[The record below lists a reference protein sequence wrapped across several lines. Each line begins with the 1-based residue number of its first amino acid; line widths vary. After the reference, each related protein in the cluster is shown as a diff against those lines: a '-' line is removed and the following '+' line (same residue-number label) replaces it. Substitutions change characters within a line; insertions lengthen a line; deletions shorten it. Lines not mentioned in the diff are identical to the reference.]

1 VVFCFSWNLANQFY
15 VIVMLQ
21 KMENMVKNK
30 ELVDSPVKK
39 EGVLF
44 EDKLTKTVREKR
56 GLKLDFE
63 KPNRN
68 VQQKLQ
74 PKATVPKV
82 ETAGNSK
89 LQLGVQRDDFKSC
102 HIAYVFDPLRLL
114 TISSSTFISSIWFVA
129 FANCHT

>member
-1 VVFCFSWNLANQFY
+1 
-15 VIVMLQ
+15 MLQ

-44 EDKLTKTVREKR
+44 EDKVTKTVREKR

-102 HIAYVFDPLRLL
+102 QIAYVFDPLILL
-114 TISSSTFISSIWFVA
+114 TISSCTFISSIWFVA

>member
-1 VVFCFSWNLANQFY
+1 
-15 VIVMLQ
+15 
-21 KMENMVKNK
+21 MENMVKNK

-44 EDKLTKTVREKR
+44 EDKVTKTVREKR

-102 HIAYVFDPLRLL
+102 QIAYVFDPLILL
-114 TISSSTFISSIWFVA
+114 TISSCTFISSIWFVA